1 MTSAA
6 CELMALSARK
16 TATQSVSCLPKKCC
30 SGSRVGCLIAGDP
43 PSQGFGVA
51 RPPAVTPRPRITL
64 GRCRRCRRRSGRA
77 EIELY
82 RRRPFRARLGSK
94 EWSRR
99 KAKHACH
106 QIGRETAHCHIVVL
120 HSAIEITAFDRNSI
134 LGSFQ
139 LRLQTEKTLIGF

>member
-6 CELMALSARK
+6 CELMAWSARK
-16 TATQSVSCLPKKCC
+16 TATQSVSCLPKKYC

-51 RPPAVTPRPRITL
+51 RPPAVTPRPRNTL
-64 GRCRRCRRRSGRA
+64 GRRRRYRRRSGRA
-77 EIELY
+77 KIELY

-99 KAKHACH
+99 KAKHAFQ
-106 QIGRETAHCHIVVL
+106 QICRDTAQCPILVL
-120 HSAIEITAFDRNSI
+120 HSAVEVTL
-134 LGSFQ
+134 LGRHSVFRTFK
-139 LRLQTEKTLIGF
+139 LCLQTEQTLLRF